1 MAYWASS
8 SHLQQ
13 KVQFMCVCVESKS
26 VAIMFQQMFFNNKST
41 NGVVNGYIPSRDY
54 MPVGFGQLGCS
65 GFVISDGNGNFVS
78 RKTAAYLQ
86 VGERA
91 FQHVEAILADLLG
104 MGNNDVNGMNKKI
117 TNGTV
122 GMATNKNK
130 RLRASSTKSYT
141 KLKQEEEEKKD
152 NSISIMT
159 PPKSVGI
166 DSMDD
171 EHEECTNSFNRLI
184 QDPCLENLEEIFLIL
199 QSHFK
204 HEEDLI
210 EKHSSSST
218 SSSTFSA
225 LTSHRMDHERI
236 LSIAQSELDRLNT
249 TTSNNNDTSSSTCSL
264 PKPGQPR
271 Q

>member
-1 MAYWASS
+1 
-8 SHLQQ
+8 
-13 KVQFMCVCVESKS
+13 MCVCVESKS
-26 VAIMFQQMFFNNKST
+26 VAIMFQQMFFNKST
-41 NGVVNGYIPSRDY
+41 NGVGVVNGYIPSRDY

-104 MGNNDVNGMNKKI
+104 MGNNDVNGMKNKT

-122 GMATNKNK
+122 VTATAANPANKNK
-130 RLRASSTKSYT
+130 RPRASASKSYT
-141 KLKQEEEEKKD
+141 KLKQLEKENVITMMK
-152 NSISIMT
+152 
-159 PPKSVGI
+159 PPNSVGI

-171 EHEECTNSFNRLI
+171 EHEECTNSFNRLLK
-184 QDPCLENLEEIFLIL
+184 DPCIENLEEIHLIL

-210 EKHSSSST
+210 EQHSSSSST
-218 SSSTFSA
+218 SSTFSA

-236 LSIAQSELDRLNT
+236 LSIAQTELDRLNT